1 MQKESQEGR
10 RGVRNKVVD
19 KFGSVFG
26 ELFGTELMATQLE
39 RCVYNWT
46 VRTCRGDR
54 IPRYWDN
61 PAFMFRYTTKA
72 LALHYNLTHP
82 KNPGLFERVCARDM
96 GLKRLVHASPA
107 ELFPALWEPVF
118 ERVAHKQLRRLLT
131 VDAET
136 APDGAFT
143 CRRCKSKKTTFVLL
157 QTRSADEPMTMYCQC
172 LACQSRW
179 KQ

>member
-1 MQKESQEGR
+1 MQKETR
-10 RGVRNKVVD
+10 LHPVRGKVLD
-19 KFGSVFG
+19 KFGMIFAESFAY
-26 ELFGTELMATQLE
+26 MAEHLE

-46 VRTCRGDR
+46 VRTCRRDG
-54 IPRYWDN
+54 IPRYWEH
-61 PAFMFRYTTKA
+61 PAFLYRYTTKA
-72 LALHYNLTHP
+72 LSLHFNLTNP
-82 KNPGLFERVCARDM
+82 KNPELFQRVLAKDM
-96 GLKRLVHASPA
+96 GLKRLVVASPA

-118 ERVAHKQLRRLLT
+118 EQVAHKQLRRQLT
-131 VDAET
+131 VDADA

-157 QTRSADEPMTMYCQC
+157 QTRSADEPMTVYCQC